1 MRGGHEEMKILFKNA
16 RILTMKDESI
26 IEGDLVVLDNR
37 IAYIG
42 KDSSSYAPF
51 DREIDCDKN
60 LLMPGFKN
68 AHAHSAMVFLRSKA
82 DDVTLQDWLFKIVFP
97 REDKLIASDIYY
109 LNKVAY
115 LEYLSSGITA
125 CFDHYYY
132 PLEGA
137 KAAEE
142 IGFRT
147 LLLATYDQKYT
158 RGEAL
163 YDNYHRFNDIKD
175 GLVKYTIGFHAE
187 YTTDDALLQ
196 GTKETLKMLKCP
208 FYTHISET
216 KKEVE
221 ECVNRH
227 GKTPAKYLY
236 DEGLFKYGGGGFHC
250 VHLTKEE
257 VEIFKQNNL
266 IVISCP
272 ASNAKLASGI
282 APLTYYLENGITVAL
297 GTDGPA
303 SNNSLDMFKEMYLA
317 ATLQKLT
324 MNDPKCIPAFEIL
337 KMATV
342 NASKVMGLDEAD
354 VLNEGKYA
362 DLIMIDLHKPNMQPI
377 NNIVT
382 NLVYAGSKDNVMLT
396 MINGRILY
404 ENGRYFLNENVEE
417 IYKKAEEIAN
427 RIEKSL

>member
-1 MRGGHEEMKILFKNA
+1 MRTLFKNA

-42 KDSSSYAPF
+42 KDSSSYGPF
-51 DREIDCDKN
+51 DREIDCNKN

-82 DDVTLQDWLFKIVFP
+82 DDVTLQDWLFKICFP
-97 REDKLIASDIYY
+97 REEKLIPSDIYH

-125 CFDHYYY
+125 CFDHYFY

-137 KAAEE
+137 KAATEV
-142 IGFRT
+142 GMRT
-147 LLLATYDQKYT
+147 LLLATYDAEKTSVEQLV
-158 RGEAL
+158 R
-163 YDNYHRFNDIKD
+163 NYHLLNDVKD
-175 GLVKYTIGFHAE
+175 GLVRYTIGFHAE
-187 YTTDDALLQ
+187 YTTDEALLK
-196 GTKETLKMLKCP
+196 GTLEALEVLKCP

-216 KKEVE
+216 KSEVQT
-221 ECVNRH
+221 CIVNH
-227 GKTPAKYLY
+227 QQTPAQFLF
-236 DEGLFKYGGGGFHC
+236 DQGLFKYGGGGFHC
-250 VHLTKEE
+250 IYLTKSE
-257 VEIFKQNNL
+257 VELFKENDL
-266 IVISCP
+266 SVVTCP
-272 ASNAKLASGI
+272 GSNCKLASGI
-282 APLTYYLENGITVAL
+282 APLTYFLENGINVAL

-317 ATLQKLT
+317 ATLQKLA
-324 MNDPKCIPAFEIL
+324 MNDAKCIPAFEIL

-342 NASKVMGLDEAD
+342 NASKVMGLTEAD
-354 VLNEGKYA
+354 VLEEGKYA
-362 DLIMIDLHKPNMQPI
+362 DIIMIDLHKPNMQPI
-377 NNIVT
+377 NNIIT

-404 ENGRYFLNENVEE
+404 ENGRYFLKESPEE
-417 IYKKAEEIAN
+417 IYAKAEEIAN
-427 RIEKSL
+427 RIEKAL

>member
-1 MRGGHEEMKILFKNA
+1 MKILFKNA
-16 RILTMKDESI
+16 RILTMANENI
-26 IEGDLVVLDNR
+26 IEGDLVVNDNR

-42 KDSSSYAPF
+42 NDSSSFAPF
-51 DREIDCDKN
+51 DRVIDVNKH

-68 AHAHSAMVFLRSKA
+68 AHAHSAMVFLRGKA
-82 DDVTLQDWLFKIVFP
+82 DDVVLQDWLFKIIFP
-97 REDKLIASDIYY
+97 REEKLIASDIYH

-142 IGFRT
+142 VGFRT

-158 RGEAL
+158 RGEDL
-163 YDNYHRFNDIKD
+163 YRNYHYFNDKKD
-175 GLVKYTIGFHAE
+175 GLVRYTIGFHAE
-187 YTTDDALLQ
+187 YTTDDELLR
-196 GTKETLKMLKCP
+196 GTKETLQALKCP

-221 ECVNRH
+221 ECKERH
-227 GKTPAKYLY
+227 DKTPVQYLY

-257 VEIFKQNNL
+257 VEIFKKNKL
-266 IVISCP
+266 SVISCP
-272 ASNAKLASGI
+272 GSNLKLASGI
-282 APLTYYLENGITVAL
+282 APLTYFYNEGISIAL

-317 ATLQKLT
+317 ATLQKVLT
-324 MNDPKCIPAFEIL
+324 NDPISIPAFEIL

-342 NASKVMGLDEAD
+342 NSAKVMGLDEAD
-354 VLNEGKYA
+354 ILAPDKYA
-362 DLIMIDLHKPNMQPI
+362 DIIMIDLYKPNMQPL

-382 NLVYAGSKDNVMLT
+382 NLVYAGSKDNVMMT

-404 ENGRYFLNENVEE
+404 EKGQYFLNETKEE
-417 IYKKAEEIAN
+417 IYAKAEEIAS
-427 RIEKSL
+427 RIEKEL

>member
-1 MRGGHEEMKILFKNA
+1 MRTLFKNA
-16 RILTMKDESI
+16 RILTMKDENI
-26 IEGDLVVLDNR
+26 LEGDLVVVDNR

-42 KDSSSYAPF
+42 KESSNYGPF
-51 DREIDCDKN
+51 DRIVECNNN

-82 DDVTLQDWLFKIVFP
+82 DDVTLQDWLFKNVFP
-97 REDKLIASDIYY
+97 REDKLIASDIYH
-109 LNKVAY
+109 LNKLAY

-147 LLLATYDQKYT
+147 LLLATYDPKYN

-163 YDNYHRFNDIKD
+163 YKNYHDFNDKKD
-175 GLVKYTIGFHAE
+175 GLVRYTIGFHAE
-187 YTTDDALLQ
+187 YTTNDELLM
-196 GTKETLKMLKCP
+196 GTVEAQKMLKCP

-221 ECVNRH
+221 ECKERH
-227 GKTPAKYLY
+227 GKTPAQYLY

-250 VHLTKEE
+250 VYLTKEE
-257 VEIFKQNNL
+257 VEIFKQNDL
-266 IVISCP
+266 SIISCP

-282 APLTYYLENGITVAL
+282 APLTYFLDNGINIAL

-317 ATLQKLT
+317 ATLQKLAT
-324 MNDPKCIPAFEIL
+324 NDAKSIPAFEIL

-342 NASKVMGLDEAD
+342 NAAKAMYLRDAD
-354 VLNEGKYA
+354 VLEKGKYA
-362 DLIMIDLHKPNMQPI
+362 DIIMIDLHKPNMQPI
-377 NNIVT
+377 NNIIT
-382 NLVYAGSKDNVMLT
+382 NLVYAGSKDNVILT

-404 ENGRYFLNENVEE
+404 ENGEYFIGQKVED
-417 IYKKAEEIAN
+417 IFAKAEEIAS
-427 RIEKSL
+427 RIEKEL

>member
-1 MRGGHEEMKILFKNA
+1 MIDDKIIN
-16 RILTMKDESI
+16 
-26 IEGDLVVLDNR
+26 GDLVVENNL

-42 KDSSSYAPF
+42 KDSSSFGPF
-51 DREIDCDKN
+51 DRIVECNEN

-68 AHAHSAMVFLRSKA
+68 AHAHSAMVFLRGKA

-97 REDKLIASDIYY
+97 REEHLQPTDIYH

-115 LEYLSSGITA
+115 LEYLASGITA
-125 CFDHYYY
+125 CFDHYFY

-137 KAAEE
+137 KAAEDF
-142 IGFRT
+142 GMRT
-147 LLLATYDQKYT
+147 LLLATFDAKYM

-163 YDNYHRFNDIKD
+163 EKNYHYFNDKED
-175 GLVKYTIGFHAE
+175 GLAKYTIGFHAE
-187 YTTDDALLQ
+187 YTTDDVLLE
-196 GTKETLKMLKCP
+196 GTKETINSLKCP
-208 FYTHISET
+208 FFTHISET

-221 ECVNRH
+221 ECLERH
-227 GKTPAKYLY
+227 GKTPAKFLY

-257 VEIFKQNNL
+257 VEIFKKNNL

-272 ASNAKLASGI
+272 GSNAKLASGI
-282 APLTYYLENGITVAL
+282 APLTYYLNEGITVAL

-317 ATLQKLT
+317 ATLQKLSN
-324 MNDPKCIPAFEIL
+324 NDPRSIPAFEIL

-342 NASKVMGLDEAD
+342 NSAKAMGLNKAD
-354 VLNEGKYA
+354 VLAVNKYA
-362 DLIMIDLHKPNMQPI
+362 DIIMIDLHKPNMQPI

-396 MINGRILY
+396 MINGQILY
-404 ENGRYFLNENVEE
+404 ENGQYFLKESPEE
-417 IYKKAEEIAN
+417 IYKKAEEITS
-427 RIEKSL
+427 RLEKEL